1 MLKPSIDELI
11 EKTGNRYALCI
22 IASRRARHIIEG
34 DEDLYDFDIE
44 KPLSI
49 AIEEVINDKVE
60 GCFVDKEYATEEMR
74 LF

>member
-22 IASRRARHIIEG
+22 IASRRARHIIDG
-34 DEDLYDFDIE
+34 EDDIYDFDIE

-49 AIEEVINDKVE
+49 AIEEVIDEKVE
-60 GCFVDKEYATEEMR
+60 GIYVEKEYASEEIR